1 MKIGFIGLG
10 NVGGKLAGSLL
21 RNKFNITVIDLDD
34 NLVKDFVSKGS
45 ATAKSPK
52 ELTEKVYRKFGKDAF
67 RFLIEKPPSTRE
79 LKEPELYLKR
89 DLSTGSKHM

>member
-1 MKIGFIGLG
+1 MMYQQ
-10 NVGGKLAGSLL
+10 
-21 RNKFNITVIDLDD
+21 VIQ
-34 NLVKDFVSKGS
+34 G
-45 ATAKSPK
+45 
-52 ELTEKVYRKFGKDAF
+52 EQKFGKDAF